1 LAFRSWS
8 GLTSPSTPPLRTR
21 ENLIVMEMTPIAA
34 DTDVPPRSAS
44 FEEKMAYYRSQ
55 HTTVGVRATHLVG
68 IPAVV
73 ASMPL
78 MVARPRVGVPLFLAG
93 WTLQVIGH
101 KVFEKNSPALSKGFF
116 TYQFCGLA
124 FWCEEMADL
133 IAGRS
138 PLSRGRS
145 ELSEDSDDI
154 AGIPIGDYAQA
165 R

>member
-1 LAFRSWS
+1 M
-8 GLTSPSTPPLRTR
+8 
-21 ENLIVMEMTPIAA
+21 MEMTPIAA
-34 DTDVPPRSAS
+34 GTEVPPRSAP
-44 FEEKMAYYRSQ
+44 FAEKMAYYRSQ
-55 HTTVGVRATHLVG
+55 HTTDGVRATHLVG
-68 IPAVV
+68 IPAVT

-78 MVARPRVGVPLFLAG
+78 MLARPRLGVPLFLAG

-101 KVFEKNSPALSKGFF
+101 KVFEKNSPALTKGFF

-138 PLSRGRS
+138 PFSRGRS
-145 ELSEDSDDI
+145 ELSEESDDI
-154 AGIPIGDYAQA
+154 AGIPIGEYVQA

>member
-1 LAFRSWS
+1 M
-8 GLTSPSTPPLRTR
+8 
-21 ENLIVMEMTPIAA
+21 MEMTPITA
-34 DTDVPPRSAS
+34 DTAVPPRSAP

-55 HTTVGVRATHLVG
+55 HTTTGVRATHLVG
-68 IPAVV
+68 IPAVTAAV
-73 ASMPL
+73 PL

-93 WTLQVIGH
+93 WTLQVLGH

-138 PLSRGRS
+138 PLTAGQAAG
-145 ELSEDSDDI
+145 DTGDDE
-154 AGIPIGDYAQA
+154 AGIPIGQFAEA